1 MRKQLLKWMSLGS
14 IALAVLL
21 FAVER
26 AAADDDDPPS
36 RVARLAYTNG
46 NISFNPAGTDDWVAA
61 VVNRPMTTGDKL
73 WSDDRSRA
81 ELHLDTAVIRLS
93 DHTGFSFLN
102 LSDEITQLR
111 LTEGTLYIRV
121 RRLGDDETFEVDT
134 PNLAFSI
141 LRPGRYRINV
151 NEAGDATIV
160 AVRDGQGE
168 VTSGGSAYAV
178 HAREEGV
185 FNGTDQLDADVERIR
200 YDEDEFDQ
208 WCNER
213 DPIVTAIGCGSRLG
227 AGLGLTTNRGALL
240 RSTMAVGWLSAACGA
255 GCRALRDRRWLPLL
269 MCARCMRLR
278 SSRGSAAHIGESA
291 WPLAVRQP
299 QAWRGSPWDRATSI
313 ARRTA

>member
-151 NEAGDATIV
+151 NEAGDK
-160 AVRDGQGE
+160 
-168 VTSGGSAYAV
+168 
-178 HAREEGV
+178 GV
-185 FNGTDQLDADVERIR
+185 FDK
-200 YDEDEFDQ
+200 
-208 WCNER
+208 
-213 DPIVTAIGCGSRLG
+213 
-227 AGLGLTTNRGALL
+227 
-240 RSTMAVGWLSAACGA
+240 VG
-255 GCRALRDRRWLPLL
+255 RP
-269 MCARCMRLR
+269 
-278 SSRGSAAHIGESA
+278 IGETRWGDKVGKQR
-291 WPLAVRQP
+291 WPTKMADEVSDKVSVGGERPLTLATR
-299 QAWRGSPWDRATSI
+299 RAC
-313 ARRTA
+313 AP